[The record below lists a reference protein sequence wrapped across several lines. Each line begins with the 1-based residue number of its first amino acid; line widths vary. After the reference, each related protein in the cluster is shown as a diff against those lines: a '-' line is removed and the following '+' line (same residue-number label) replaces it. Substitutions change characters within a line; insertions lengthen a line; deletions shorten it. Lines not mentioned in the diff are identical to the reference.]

1 MENKPIYITFEEL
14 GVVICKADTKRKITN
29 SIWDKMHIESVPIF
43 YKMGYIFKDKNKPKK
58 YYSEEEVKE
67 KIINKLIGAS
77 IEI

>member
-29 SIWDKMHIESVPIF
+29 SIWDKMQVESVPIF
-43 YKMGYIFKDKNKPKK
+43 YKMGYIFRDKNKPKK
-58 YYSEEEVKE
+58 YYSEEEVKGN
-67 KIINKLIGAS
+67 IISKLNEAS